1 MEILNA
7 QQIREWDEYTM
18 EHEPILSIDLMERA
32 ASKCLEWMHENGY
45 APATYS
51 IFCGKGNN
59 GGDGLA
65 IARMLSSKNCR
76 VIVYIL
82 EFGHKGTADFQINLA
97 RLHQTNVEIKF
108 IQTSEH
114 FPEIDMA
121 DIVIDA
127 LLGSGLNRPLN
138 GVTAELVEHINRS
151 GNKIISIDL
160 PSGLFVDKSSK
171 GNSVIKA
178 THTLSFQCYKLA
190 FLQPENGAYI
200 GDIHLLDIG
209 LSTSFLHQLS
219 NAFILLDEE
228 IIGSI
233 FKPKDK
239 FSHKG
244 NFGHAL
250 LIAGSYGK
258 MGAASIAA
266 KACMRSGLG
275 LLTCHVP
282 ICGYEIL
289 QIAVPEAMISLD
301 TDEKLSTVIQEE
313 LTKYDVLGIGP
324 GIGTDARTS
333 FLLESILT
341 SYKKPIVLD
350 ADALNIISNNTK
362 MLEQLPPYSILTPH
376 LKEFERLFG
385 PSDNDFERIELVKE
399 NAQRHQCVIVLK
411 GHHTCI
417 GLPDGKL
424 YFNNTGNA
432 GLAKGGSG
440 DALTGMITSFLA
452 QGYSSKDAAIV
463 GVHIHGMAGD
473 IAASFYSQHSMIASD
488 IIGCIGQAILSINKH

>member
-32 ASKCLEWMHENGY
+32 ASKSVEWMHENGF
-45 APATYS
+45 APASYS

-65 IARMLSSKNCR
+65 IARMLSKSSR

-108 IQTSEH
+108 IQTNEH
-114 FPEIDMA
+114 FPEIDVA
-121 DIVIDA
+121 DIIVDA

-138 GVTAELVEHINRS
+138 GVTAELVEHLNRS

-171 GNSVIKA
+171 GNSIIKA
-178 THTLSFQCYKLA
+178 THTLCFQSYKLA
-190 FLQPENGAYI
+190 FLQPENGPYI

-209 LSTSFLHQLS
+209 LSTSFLQQIPRS
-219 NAFILLDEE
+219 SILVDEQ
-228 IIGSI
+228 IIQGI

-239 FSHKG
+239 FAHKG

-250 LIAGSYGK
+250 LIVGSYGK

-266 KACMRSGLG
+266 KACLRSGLG

-282 ICGYEIL
+282 LCGYEIL
-289 QIAVPEAMISLD
+289 QIAVPEAMISMD
-301 TDEKLSTVIQEE
+301 TDEKINTVIQEE
-313 LTKYDVLGIGP
+313 LTRYNVLGIGP
-324 GIGTDARTS
+324 GIGTDARTN

-341 SYKKPIVLD
+341 SYKQPMVLD
-350 ADALNIISNNTK
+350 ADALNIISSNTQ
-362 MLEQLPPYSILTPH
+362 MLNQLPPYSILTPH
-376 LKEFERLFG
+376 VKEFERLFG
-385 PSDNDFERIELVKE
+385 PSENDFERLELLKE

-417 GLPDGKL
+417 GLPDGNM

-452 QGYSSKDAAIV
+452 QGYPSSEAAIL
-463 GVHIHGMAGD
+463 GVYLHGLAAD
-473 IAASFYSQHSMIASD
+473 IAASFYSEHSMIASD
-488 IIGCIGQAILSINKH
+488 IIGCIGQAILSIRKR